1 MKRTPST
8 GRLAGLV
15 MIMAAISPLQAGAQ
29 EETAVWVNA
38 RGETV
43 SIERYPDGSVG
54 VRVDGGSLHTYGSD
68 NQNWYTDFD
77 LDEPGSQLVSEPPEA
92 PEPRVDREPP
102 EPRAP
107 TEPREPVERPERP
120 ERPGRSDFSE

>member
-1 MKRTPST
+1 MKST
-8 GRLAGLV
+8 ASAGRLAGLV
-15 MIMAAISPLQAGAQ
+15 MITAAIWLPVAGAQ
-29 EETAVWVNA
+29 EESAVWVNA

-77 LDEPGSQLVSEPPEA
+77 LDEPGSRLVSEPPEA
-92 PEPRVDREPP
+92 PEPRVDRDPP

-107 TEPREPVERPERP
+107 AEPREPVEKPERP
-120 ERPGRSDFSE
+120 SRSDFGE

>member
-1 MKRTPST
+1 MAMIST
-8 GRLAGLV
+8 
-15 MIMAAISPLQAGAQ
+15 AIWPLEARGQ

-43 SIERYPDGSVG
+43 RIERYPDGSVG

-77 LDEPGSQLVSEPPEA
+77 LDEPGAQRVSDPPEA
-92 PEPRVDREPP
+92 PEPTLRRDPP
-102 EPRAP
+102 EPGEAA
-107 TEPREPVERPERP
+107 EPKEPVERPERP
-120 ERPGRSDFSE
+120 ERPSRGDFDQ